1 MKKVYL
7 SLICVATLVLV
18 TECVSHSQT
27 QSVPVKTSNDITQ
40 IASVVEQDTFP
51 SDLETFQDSV
61 YWKII
66 DLNIEHPDIAY
77 AQVLLETGHFSS
89 EVFNQNNNLFGM
101 KYPGSRKTKAIGT
114 NLNHAV
120 FDTWEDSIEDYK
132 IWQQKYAS
140 GKSRKEYF
148 AYLNECYSANDEY
161 SSLLKDIIKSQNL
174 QKQMKLLAQ
183 K

>member
-7 SLICVATLVLV
+7 SLICMATLVLV

-27 QSVPVKTSNDITQ
+27 QSVPVKTANDIMQITQ
-40 IASVVEQDTFP
+40 TIEIDTFP
-51 SDLETFQDSV
+51 SNLESFQDSV

-66 DLNIEHPDIAY
+66 ELEIEHPDIAY

-89 EVFNQNNNLFGM
+89 EVFMQNNNLFGM
-101 KYPGSRKTKAIGT
+101 KYPGSRETTATGT

-120 FDTWEDSIEDYK
+120 FDTWEDSVEDYK
-132 IWQQKYAS
+132 IWQQTYAS

-174 QKQMKLLAQ
+174 QQHMKLLAQ